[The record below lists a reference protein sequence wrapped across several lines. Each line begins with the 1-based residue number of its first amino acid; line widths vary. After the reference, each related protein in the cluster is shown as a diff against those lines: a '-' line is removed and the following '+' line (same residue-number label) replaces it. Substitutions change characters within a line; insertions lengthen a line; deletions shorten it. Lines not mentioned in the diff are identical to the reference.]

1 MACLLRV
8 AVVEDDSS
16 ALTQIQQF
24 LSQYQAER
32 GIAVT
37 VSSFRD
43 GSEILADYR
52 PVYDV
57 IFLDI
62 EMPQVDGM
70 AAAESIRQADQNVVI
85 VFITNMAQYAI
96 QGYSVGALDYVV
108 KPVDYYTFCVK
119 LDRAIQLVDRRKLSQ
134 VTLTLPEGVVRL
146 DARQIYYVE
155 IQDRRLHYHTDQG
168 LYVLRG
174 SLKEAEAQLSAHHF
188 VRCNYWYLVNLY
200 HVTEVRKDVAVVA
213 GHELEISRRT
223 RTSFMTALTNYLG
236 GGV

>member
-1 MACLLRV
+1 MLRI
-8 AVVEDDSS
+8 AVVEDEDS
-16 ALTQIQQF
+16 ALAQLQQY

-32 GIAVT
+32 GIAAT
-37 VSSFRD
+37 VSTFRD

-52 PVYDV
+52 PVYDI

-70 AAAESIRQADQNVVI
+70 AAAETIRQADQNVVI

-96 QGYSVGALDYVV
+96 QGYSVGALDFVV
-108 KPVDYYTFCVK
+108 KPVSYYTFCVK
-119 LDRAIQLVDRRKLSQ
+119 LDRAVQLVDRRRLSQ
-134 VTLTLPEGVVRL
+134 IMLTLPEGAVRL

-155 IQDRRLHYHTDQG
+155 IQERRLHYHTDQG
-168 LYVLRG
+168 LYTCRG
-174 SLKEAEAQLSAHHF
+174 SMKEAEAQLSAHHF

-200 HVTEVRKDVAVVA
+200 HVTEVRKDTAVVA
-213 GHELEISRRT
+213 GHRLEISRRS
-223 RTSFMTALTNYLG
+223 RTAFMAALTNYLG

>member
-1 MACLLRV
+1 MTCLLRI
-8 AVVEDDSS
+8 AVVEDNAS

-70 AAAESIRQADQNVVI
+70 AAAETIRQADKNVVI

-96 QGYSVGALDYVV
+96 QGYSVGALDFVL
-108 KPVDYYTFCVK
+108 KPVSYCTFCVK
-119 LDRAIQLVDRRKLSQ
+119 MDRAVQLADKRRMSQ
-134 VTLTLPEGVVRL
+134 IMLTLPEGAVRL
-146 DARQIYYVE
+146 DTRQIYYVE

-168 LYVLRG
+168 LYILRG
-174 SLKEAEAQLSAHHF
+174 SMKEAEAQLADRHF

-200 HVTEVRKDVAVVA
+200 HVTEVKKDVAVVA
-213 GHELEISRRT
+213 GHELEISRRA
-223 RTSFMTALTNYLG
+223 RTAFMTALTNYLG